1 MTVTPTPARPV
12 SSLDAY
18 IALTRPFT
26 LVMPALGMLTGGI
39 IALRA
44 APPVVAPWVANPW
57 ARIALGTLM
66 AALLNSASNV
76 LNQVY
81 DLDID
86 RINKPD
92 RILPRG
98 LMPVPTALRYS
109 AALYA
114 LALGCS
120 VLVGPACAAIVAV
133 TAFLTW
139 AYSAPPFRW
148 KRLLW
153 FANLVVAVP
162 RGMLLKVAGWSAV
175 GSIFARE
182 AWYIGAIF
190 AVFLFGAMS
199 TKDFSDVEGDRRF
212 GCVTLPIHYGVH
224 RAATLIAPFFFAPT
238 VLIGLGLW
246 AGWLSG
252 NPRWLVGL
260 ALLMAVWGAYA
271 VRLMFRHQDALLA
284 DANQASWT
292 HMYLMSFALQIGFAV
307 AYVV

>member
-1 MTVTPTPARPV
+1 MRATASVSPQTFDFAAYVTV
-12 SSLDAY
+12 
-18 IALTRPFT
+18 TRPFT

-44 APPVVAPWVANPW
+44 AVPVESPWLLGPW
-57 ARIALGTLM
+57 TRILLGTVM

-81 DLDID
+81 DIDID
-86 RINKPD
+86 RVNKPD
-92 RILPRG
+92 RVLPQG
-98 LMPVPTALRYS
+98 LMSETGALRYS
-109 AALYA
+109 AVLYA
-114 LALGCS
+114 LALLCAM
-120 VLVGPACAAIVAV
+120 LVGPSCAAIVAV

-139 AYSAPPFRW
+139 AYSAPPFRF

-153 FANLVVAVP
+153 YANLVVAVP

-182 AWYIGAIF
+182 AWFIGGIF

-212 GCVTLPIHYGVH
+212 GCETLPIRYGV
-224 RAATLIAPFFFAPT
+224 RKAAGIIAPFFFAPT
-238 VLIGLGLW
+238 LLIALGLW
-246 AGWLSG
+246 TGWLSG
-252 NPRWLVGL
+252 NPHVLVGL
-260 ALLMAVWGAYA
+260 AALMAAWGAYTI
-271 VRLMFRHQDALLA
+271 RLMFRHQDALLA

-292 HMYLMSFALQIGFAV
+292 HMYLMSFALQIGFAL
-307 AYVV
+307 AYVI